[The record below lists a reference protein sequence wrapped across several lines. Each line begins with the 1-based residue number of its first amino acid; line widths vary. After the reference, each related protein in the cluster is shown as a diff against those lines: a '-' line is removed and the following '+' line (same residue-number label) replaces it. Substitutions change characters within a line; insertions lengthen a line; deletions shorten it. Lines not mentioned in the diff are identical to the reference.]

1 MPTPITSR
9 LLLNIAEKCFPDQ
22 CLFCGKPDEPAC
34 SPCLAGLPW
43 LEHCCQRCALPL
55 GHGAELCPHC
65 LKAPPAFRHCLC
77 LWRYEFPIS
86 TLIQRF
92 KYQADR
98 PARRFLET
106 QLSRTVDMYLEQSG
120 ETFDA
125 VLAVPSHPLKRFWR
139 GYNQSYL
146 LAKALSR
153 TCQLP
158 YRSTLAKRRW
168 SRSQQGLSRKQRL
181 NNLKTSFQIRSTVA
195 GLKLLLVDDVMTTAS
210 TANVISQLLMEHD
223 ATSVDIACLARTPQH
238 MTS

>member
-1 MPTPITSR
+1 M
-9 LLLNIAEKCFPDQ
+9 
-22 CLFCGKPDEPAC
+22 
-34 SPCLAGLPW
+34 
-43 LEHCCQRCALPL
+43 
-55 GHGAELCPHC
+55 
-65 LKAPPAFRHCLC
+65 
-77 LWRYEFPIS
+77 
-86 TLIQRF
+86 IQRF